1 MGYTIFETTD
11 HRQLMHLRDT
21 EHNAGRI
28 LAEME
33 RDKARGD
40 VPPPENFDSDH
51 PQTLWHSHRNP
62 SVSAVGVV
70 LLPARQFEMLTMFA
84 TIVSA

>member
-11 HRQLMHLRDT
+11 QRQLMHLRDT

-51 PQTLWHSHRNP
+51 PQTLWRSHRNLLFQQWVWFCYQR
-62 SVSAVGVV
+62 VS
-70 LLPARQFEMLTMFA
+70 LNC
-84 TIVSA
+84 

>member
-1 MGYTIFETTD
+1 MHDDAAIEAAQRQWRLRLLAHGELVGYTIFETTD
-11 HRQLMHLRDT
+11 QRQLMHLRDT

-51 PQTLWHSHRNP
+51 PQTL
-62 SVSAVGVV
+62 
-70 LLPARQFEMLTMFA
+70 
-84 TIVSA
+84 

>member
-40 VPPPENFDSDH
+40 VPPPKISIQITRR
-51 PQTLWHSHRNP
+51 PSGILTATLLFQQWVGSTTSA
-62 SVSAVGVV
+62 SV
-70 LLPARQFEMLTMFA
+70 
-84 TIVSA
+84 